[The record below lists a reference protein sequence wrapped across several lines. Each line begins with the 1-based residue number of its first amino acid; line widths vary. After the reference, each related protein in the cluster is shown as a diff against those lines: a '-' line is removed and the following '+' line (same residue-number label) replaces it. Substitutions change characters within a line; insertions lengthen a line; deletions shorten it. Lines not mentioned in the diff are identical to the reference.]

1 MADFKVESK
10 FSPAGDQ
17 PTAISEL
24 SDGLKENASHQTL
37 LGVTGSGKT
46 YTIAKVI
53 EEVQKPTLVISHNKT
68 LAAQLYG
75 EFKNL
80 FPNNAVEYF
89 ISYYDYYQPESY
101 MPVTDTFIEKDFSM
115 NEEIDRLRLKATSSL
130 LQRKDV
136 IVVSSVSCIYGL
148 GNPKEWKKQ
157 VVHLKLDDS
166 ISRSSLTE
174 YLVDIYYQRNDQVLE
189 RCNFRILGDIFEIF
203 PAYEDKAIRVDIFDN
218 IIQSIVSFDPLTG
231 EEHSEHDEFYL
242 YPARHF
248 ISDKDKNDSVIKE
261 IKRDLIERTKFF
273 NENEKFLEE
282 QRISQRT
289 NFDIEMIQE
298 IGYCSGIEN
307 YSRYFDGRKEGER
320 PFTLIDFFPEDF
332 LTVIDESHVTLPQI
346 QAMYGGDRKRKDN
359 LIDYGFRLPSAY
371 DNRPLKSDEFSTLQ
385 NQVIYASATPS
396 HRELEL
402 SQGAITELINRPTG
416 LVDPELMIR
425 PSAGQIDDL
434 ISEIKIR
441 SSKDERCLVT
451 TLTKKMAED
460 LSEYLSSVGLRVRY
474 LHSEVKTIERVKILR
489 DLRLGDF
496 DVLVELMIRPSAGQ
510 IDDLISE
517 IKIRSSKDE
526 RCLVTTLTK
535 KMAEDLSEYLSS
547 VGLRVRYLHSEV
559 KTIERVKIL
568 RDLRLGDFDVLVGIN
583 LLREGLDLPEVSLVA
598 ILDADKEGFLRS
610 KSSLV
615 QTAGRAARHEQ
626 GKVIL
631 YADKITDSMKY
642 LIDETERRRK
652 IQMKF
657 NKENNITPKTVKKS
671 VEEIMQSTR
680 VAESYRDSEIEVKR
694 DVATDKFLLEDKKIV
709 VEMIREE
716 MLEAAENLEFE
727 KAAKL
732 RDEMNKLE
740 KEIKL

>member
-17 PTAISEL
+17 PSAISEL
-24 SDGLKENASHQTL
+24 SEGLKNGTDHQTL

-46 YTIAKVI
+46 YTMAKVI
-53 EEVQKPTLVISHNKT
+53 EEVQKPTLIISHNKT

-157 VVHLKLDDS
+157 VVHLRLDS
-166 ISRSSLTE
+166 QTSRSSLTE
-174 YLVDIYYQRNDQVLE
+174 FLVDIYYQRNDQVLE
-189 RCNFRILGDIFEIF
+189 RCNFRILGDIFEIY

-218 IIQSIVSFDPLTG
+218 SIQSIVSFDPLTG
-231 EEHSEHDEFYL
+231 EEYQEYDEFYL

-248 ISDKDKNDSVIKE
+248 ISDKDKNDSVIKK
-261 IKRDLIERTKFF
+261 IRSDLNARLKFF
-273 NENEKFLEE
+273 NKNEKFLEE
-282 QRISQRT
+282 QRIGQRT
-289 NFDIEMIQE
+289 NFDIEMIEE

-320 PFTLIDFFPEDF
+320 PFTLIDFFPDDF
-332 LTVIDESHVTLPQI
+332 LTIIDESHVTLPQI

-359 LIDYGFRLPSAY
+359 LIDFGFRLPSAY
-371 DNRPLKSDEFSTLQ
+371 DNRPLKSEEFATLQ
-385 NQVIYASATPS
+385 NQVVYASATPS
-396 HRELEL
+396 YRELDL
-402 SQGAITELINRPTG
+402 SEGAVVELINRPTG
-416 LVDPELMIR
+416 LVDPELIIK
-425 PSAGQIDDL
+425 PSSGQIDDL

-441 SSKDERCLVT
+441 S
-451 TLTKKMAED
+451 A
-460 LSEYLSSVGLRVRY
+460 
-474 LHSEVKTIERVKILR
+474 
-489 DLRLGDF
+489 
-496 DVLVELMIRPSAGQ
+496 
-510 IDDLISE
+510 
-517 IKIRSSKDE
+517 KDE

-615 QTAGRAARHEQ
+615 QTSGRAARHID

-631 YADKITDSMKY
+631 YADKITDSMQY
-642 LIDETERRRK
+642 LIDETDRRRS
-652 IQMKF
+652 IQLEY
-657 NKENNITPKTVKKS
+657 NKKHNITPKTVKKS
-671 VEEIMQSTR
+671 VDEIMQATR
-680 VAESYRDSEIEVKR
+680 VAESYKESEIEIKR
-694 DVATDKFLLEDKKIV
+694 DIATDKFLNEDKKIV

>member
-17 PTAISEL
+17 PSAISEL
-24 SDGLKENASHQTL
+24 SEGLKNGSDHQTL

-46 YTIAKVI
+46 YTMAKVI
-53 EEVQKPTLVISHNKT
+53 EEIQKPTLIISHNKT

-80 FPNNAVEYF
+80 FPNNSVEYF

-157 VVHLKLDDS
+157 VVHLKLDS
-166 ISRSSLTE
+166 QTSRSSLTE
-174 YLVDIYYQRNDQVLE
+174 FLVDIYYQRNDQVLE
-189 RCNFRILGDIFEIF
+189 RCNFRILGDIFEIY

-218 IIQSIVSFDPLTG
+218 RIQSIVSFDPLTG
-231 EEHSEHDEFYL
+231 EEHKEHEEFYL

-248 ISDKDKNDSVIKE
+248 ISDKDKNDSVIKK
-261 IKRDLIERTKFF
+261 IRSDLKSRLKFF

-282 QRISQRT
+282 QRIGQRT
-289 NFDIEMIQE
+289 NFDIEMIEE

-320 PFTLIDFFPEDF
+320 PFTLIDFFPDDF
-332 LTVIDESHVTLPQI
+332 LTIIDESHVTLPQI

-359 LIDYGFRLPSAY
+359 LIDFGFRLPSAY
-371 DNRPLKSDEFSTLQ
+371 DNRPLKSEEFASLQ

-396 HRELEL
+396 YRELDL
-402 SQGAITELINRPTG
+402 SQGAIVELINRPTG
-416 LVDPELMIR
+416 LVDPELIIK
-425 PSAGQIDDL
+425 PSSGQIDDL

-441 SSKDERCLVT
+441 SAKDERCLVT

-474 LHSEVKTIERVKILR
+474 LHSEI
-489 DLRLGDF
+489 
-496 DVLVELMIRPSAGQ
+496 
-510 IDDLISE
+510 
-517 IKIRSSKDE
+517 
-526 RCLVTTLTK
+526 
-535 KMAEDLSEYLSS
+535 
-547 VGLRVRYLHSEV
+547 

-615 QTAGRAARHEQ
+615 QTSGRAARHID
-626 GKVIL
+626 GKVVL
-631 YADKITDSMKY
+631 YADKITDSMQY
-642 LIDETERRRK
+642 LIDETDRRRS
-652 IQMKF
+652 IQLEY
-657 NKENNITPKTVKKS
+657 NKKNKITPKTVKKS
-671 VEEIMQSTR
+671 VDEIMQATR
-680 VAESYRDSEIEVKR
+680 VAESFKESDIEVKR
-694 DVATDKFLLEDKKIV
+694 DIATDRFLNEDKKIV

-716 MLEAAENLEFE
+716 MLEAAENLEIE

>member
-17 PTAISEL
+17 PSAISEL
-24 SDGLKENASHQTL
+24 SEGLKNGTDHQTL

-46 YTIAKVI
+46 YTMAKVI
-53 EEVQKPTLVISHNKT
+53 EEVQKPTLIISHNKT
-68 LAAQLYG
+68 LAAQLYA

-157 VVHLKLDDS
+157 VVHLRLDS
-166 ISRSSLTE
+166 QTSRSSLTE
-174 YLVDIYYQRNDQVLE
+174 FLVDIYYQRNDQVLE
-189 RCNFRILGDIFEIF
+189 RCNFRILGDIFEIY

-218 IIQSIVSFDPLTG
+218 SIQSIVSFDPLTG
-231 EEHSEHDEFYL
+231 EEYQEYDEFYL

-248 ISDKDKNDSVIKE
+248 ISDKDKNDSVIKK
-261 IKRDLIERTKFF
+261 IRSDLNARLKFF
-273 NENEKFLEE
+273 NKNEKFLEE
-282 QRISQRT
+282 QRIGQRT
-289 NFDIEMIQE
+289 NFDIEMIEE

-320 PFTLIDFFPEDF
+320 PFTLIDFFPDDF
-332 LTVIDESHVTLPQI
+332 LTIIDESHVTLPQI

-359 LIDYGFRLPSAY
+359 LIDFGFRLPSAY
-371 DNRPLKSDEFSTLQ
+371 DNRPLKSEEFATLQ
-385 NQVIYASATPS
+385 NQVVYASATPS
-396 HRELEL
+396 YRELDL
-402 SQGAITELINRPTG
+402 SEGAVVELINRPTG
-416 LVDPELMIR
+416 LVDPELIIK
-425 PSAGQIDDL
+425 PSSGQIDDL

-441 SSKDERCLVT
+441 S
-451 TLTKKMAED
+451 A
-460 LSEYLSSVGLRVRY
+460 
-474 LHSEVKTIERVKILR
+474 
-489 DLRLGDF
+489 
-496 DVLVELMIRPSAGQ
+496 
-510 IDDLISE
+510 
-517 IKIRSSKDE
+517 KDE

-615 QTAGRAARHEQ
+615 QTSGRAARHID

-631 YADKITDSMKY
+631 YADKITDSIQY
-642 LIDETERRRK
+642 LIDETDRRRS
-652 IQMKF
+652 IQLEY
-657 NKENNITPKTVKKS
+657 NKKHNITPKTVKKS
-671 VEEIMQSTR
+671 VDEIMQATR
-680 VAESYRDSEIEVKR
+680 VAESYKESEIEIKR
-694 DVATDKFLLEDKKIV
+694 DIATDKFLNEDKKIV

>member
-1 MADFKVESK
+1 MADFKVSSK

-17 PTAISEL
+17 PKAIQDL
-24 SDGLKENASHQTL
+24 SIGIKNKNKHQTL

-46 YTIAKVI
+46 YTVAKVI
-53 EEVQKPTLVISHNKT
+53 EEVQKPTLIISHNKT

-148 GNPKEWKKQ
+148 GNPKEWKNQ
-157 VVHLKLDDS
+157 MVHLVLDQKV
-166 ISRSSLTE
+166 SRRSLTE
-174 YLVDIYYQRNDQVLE
+174 SLVDIYYQRNDQVLE

-203 PAYEDKAIRVDIFDN
+203 PAYEDKAIRVDIFDDKV
-218 IIQSIVSFDPLTG
+218 QSIVTFDPISG
-231 EEHSEHDEFYL
+231 EEFSEVDEFYL

-248 ISDKDKNDSVIKE
+248 ISDRDKNESVIKN
-261 IKRDLIERTKFF
+261 IRSDLKERLKFF

-282 QRISQRT
+282 QRLNQRT
-289 NFDIEMIQE
+289 NFDIEMIDE

-371 DNRPLKSDEFSTLQ
+371 DNRPLKSDEFSSMQ

-396 HRELEL
+396 HRELDL
-402 SQGAITELINRPTG
+402 SSGVITELINRPTG
-416 LVDPELMIR
+416 LIDPQVFVK

-441 SSKDERCLVT
+441 AEKDER
-451 TLTKKMAED
+451 
-460 LSEYLSSVGLRVRY
+460 S
-474 LHSEVKTIERVKILR
+474 
-489 DLRLGDF
+489 
-496 DVLVELMIRPSAGQ
+496 
-510 IDDLISE
+510 
-517 IKIRSSKDE
+517 
-526 RCLVTTLTK
+526 LVTTLTK

-615 QTAGRAARHEQ
+615 QTAGRAARHQE
-626 GKVIL
+626 GVVIL
-631 YADKITDSMKY
+631 YADKITDSMQY
-642 LIDETERRRK
+642 LIDETDRRRS
-652 IQMKF
+652 IQVDF
-657 NKENNITPKTVKKS
+657 NKKNNITPKTVKKS

-680 VAESYRDSEIEVKR
+680 VAESYRDNEIEIKR
-694 DVATDKFLLEDKKIV
+694 DIKTDKFLNEDKKIV

-716 MLEAAENLEFE
+716 MLEAAENLDFE